1 MDLPNCQRLMNGFPL
16 QPLAALKWLAQLTLL
31 AIAVGCTSAFFLWA
45 LTAVTLVRF
54 AHPGLLLLLPIAGLG
69 VGVINQRY
77 GRSASGGN
85 NLLMD
90 EIHQPGA
97 GVPRRMAPL
106 ILGGTLVTHL
116 FGGSAGREGTALQ
129 IGGSIAATFARLFK
143 LTPAPRRLL
152 LMAGIAAGFGSIFGT
167 PIAGAVFATEV
178 LIVGRIQYDALIP
191 CLISA
196 LLADWTCRAWGTEH
210 THYCLTTQTA
220 IAPLN
225 LRLIANILLVASTCG
240 LASRLFTTLS
250 HRFSHAFQ
258 TYIPRAEL
266 RPVVGGLI
274 VIGLFFLS
282 GSTDYLGLGVL
293 GNRADAVTLPHLFT
307 STTVPAS
314 AWLWKLLFTV
324 ITLSAGFKGGEV
336 TPLFFIGAALGNFM
350 ALTFGAPLDLM
361 AALGFVAIFAAATKT
376 PLASTFLGIELFGLN
391 HSLYLA
397 TACLIAYHC
406 SGRGGIYPA
415 QRLQ

>member
-1 MDLPNCQRLMNGFPL
+1 MDLPNCQRLMNRPPF
-16 QPLAALKWLAQLTLL
+16 QPRTALKWLAQLTLL

-77 GRSASGGN
+77 GKSASRGN

-129 IGGSIAATFARLFK
+129 IGGSIAASFARLFK
-143 LTPAPRRLL
+143 LGPASRRLL

-191 CLISA
+191 CLISDFSSA
-196 LLADWTCRAWGTEH
+196 SDTSASSTGTMRSS
-210 THYCLTTQTA
+210 
-220 IAPLN
+220 I
-225 LRLIANILLVASTCG
+225 
-240 LASRLFTTLS
+240 
-250 HRFSHAFQ
+250 
-258 TYIPRAEL
+258 
-266 RPVVGGLI
+266 
-274 VIGLFFLS
+274 
-282 GSTDYLGLGVL
+282 
-293 GNRADAVTLPHLFT
+293 
-307 STTVPAS
+307 STTV
-314 AWLWKLLFTV
+314 
-324 ITLSAGFKGGEV
+324 TL
-336 TPLFFIGAALGNFM
+336 
-350 ALTFGAPLDLM
+350 APR
-361 AALGFVAIFAAATKT
+361 
-376 PLASTFLGIELFGLN
+376 
-391 HSLYLA
+391 SL
-397 TACLIAYHC
+397 
-406 SGRGGIYPA
+406 
-415 QRLQ
+415 